1 MINLNLHEGAGLW
14 PRYCWSISARPTG
27 TVSWPKSTMS
37 TRDRP
42 AGRTGLDEPLD
53 LVRRARRSSSTR
65 SAAKPRPAAPT
76 FTPRSHGSLLE
87 RVREGARVVCFIGG
101 GETFQLTNI
110 VGPLDGLQIK
120 DSARADA
127 VVFNPRALFHVP
139 FERFRPY
146 IANAFRLLPETFGDG
161 DLGDG
166 IVRERQVRVPGQD
179 DRRRARGHGRPERAR
194 ASSCSCPRS
203 GRRTSRSSITSS
215 RISCRSRPS
224 LPARPGAGWLE
235 GEDYVFPELKAL
247 VAKRDEEK
255 KKLEE
260 TLADYDRQIK
270 DLKAGGQE
278 EFHRL
283 LSGEGAV
290 LKNAVV
296 HALRYL
302 GWGRVVDVDQYW
314 KNTIRNKEEDAWVI
328 DPADMPVEAGLRK
341 GELVIVLARGGK
353 NWATDDECALLQKFK
368 GRRMQEFDNTRM
380 KAVLVGNYFSAAE
393 AKSRPNP
400 FSAAQIEEAQKDGN
414 GLVTTYELFRAIK
427 AEKEGRVSK
436 DAIREQIRRKTGLI
450 TFDI

>member
-1 MINLNLHEGAGLW
+1 
-14 PRYCWSISARPTG
+14 
-27 TVSWPKSTMS
+27 
-37 TRDRP
+37 
-42 AGRTGLDEPLD
+42 
-53 LVRRARRSSSTR
+53 
-65 SAAKPRPAAPT
+65 
-76 FTPRSHGSLLE
+76 
-87 RVREGARVVCFIGG
+87 
-101 GETFQLTNI
+101 
-110 VGPLDGLQIK
+110 
-120 DSARADA
+120 
-127 VVFNPRALFHVP
+127 
-139 FERFRPY
+139 
-146 IANAFRLLPETFGDG
+146 
-161 DLGDG
+161 
-166 IVRERQVRVPGQD
+166 
-179 DRRRARGHGRPERAR
+179 
-194 ASSCSCPRS
+194 
-203 GRRTSRSSITSS
+203 
-215 RISCRSRPS
+215 
-224 LPARPGAGWLE
+224 
-235 GEDYVFPELKAL
+235 

-290 LKNAVV
+290 LKNAVI

-314 KNTIRNKEEDAWVI
+314 KKTIRNKEEDAWVI
-328 DPADMPVEAGLRK
+328 DPPDMAVEAGLRK
-341 GELVIVLARGGK
+341 GELVIILARGGK

-393 AKSRPNP
+393 AKGRPNP